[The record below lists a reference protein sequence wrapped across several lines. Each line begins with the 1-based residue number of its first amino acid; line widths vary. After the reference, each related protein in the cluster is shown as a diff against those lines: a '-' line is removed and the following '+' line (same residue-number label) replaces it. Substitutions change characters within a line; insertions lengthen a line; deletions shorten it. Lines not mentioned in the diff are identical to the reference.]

1 MTNREMPES
10 LYIKCP
16 DCDDITE
23 HDILK
28 GRMGKDNVTGTF
40 RCTEC
45 GRVFS
50 DTVRIPRVLRVKVL
64 FSDGDITET
73 TETELE
79 SNEILRAGDEFYL
92 EDGRRVCITRIESI
106 DGKNGKRFQADQ
118 IKTLWVKQFDLLSVK
133 VSVNDGQKTYSVR
146 VPAEPDD
153 DFTIG
158 TVLSFENFDALVHA
172 IKTKDKLIKNGTA
185 EARDITRI
193 YGKIRKK
200 RYEVLDLEED
210 DDPDSFDFEDDQGSS

>member
-1 MTNREMPES
+1 MVKREMPEC

-16 DCDDITE
+16 DCDDLTE

-28 GRMGKDNVTGTF
+28 GRMGNDNITGTF

-50 DTVRIPRVLRVKVL
+50 DTVRIPEIIRVKVL
-64 FSDGDITET
+64 FSDGSVTGT

-79 SNEILRAGDEFYL
+79 SNEILAVGDEFYL
-92 EDGRRVCITRIESI
+92 EDGRRVCITQVEAA
-106 DGKNGKRFQADQ
+106 DGKKGKKFQADK
-118 IKTLWVKQFDLLSVK
+118 IKALWVKQFDLLSVK

-146 VPAEPDD
+146 TEAEPDD
-153 DFTIG
+153 EFTTGMI
-158 TVLSFENFDALVHA
+158 LAFNDFDALVHA
-172 IKTKDKLIKNGTA
+172 IKTKDRLIKNGSA
-185 EARDITRI
+185 EAREITRI

-210 DDPDSFDFEDDQGSS
+210 DDPDGFDFQQD